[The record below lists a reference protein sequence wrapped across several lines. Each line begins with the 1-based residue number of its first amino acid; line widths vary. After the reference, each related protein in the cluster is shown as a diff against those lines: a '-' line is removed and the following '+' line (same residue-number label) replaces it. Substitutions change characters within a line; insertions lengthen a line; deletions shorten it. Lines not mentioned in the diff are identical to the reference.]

1 MRQLATCSFALL
13 LTLTSPPGAI
23 GADPGK
29 AEQQTLDLAA
39 AYILEG
45 MFDESRPVLDSL
57 PDKLKKIPDDEA
69 RGYSPEAA
77 SARRLALQ
85 WALLH
90 ETLGPGK
97 HDAFDLLV
105 DVLDGLQCCTD
116 ERNPVSSVLW
126 QKVFAR
132 YAKRE
137 GYPGI
142 GGYVLRRSSNY
153 FGYVLD
159 PKESHE
165 PAERAAAA
173 AQNDEVTREIARLEE
188 GAPGGGSVGASGR
201 GAGSG
206 GSADRVGATIV
217 RLLEAPRIVP
227 FREIPLSPAFK
238 PQEETSSEELLK
250 VFSFPEKFAPV
261 RAERQGDEAVAIG
274 ASQDYD
280 PVGELSRGAYW
291 VIRSH
296 DGGRTWG
303 RPIYTGLRIQSPYV
317 VRRLSNAPLLAG
329 DRLQVEVKVEELD
342 TSSITFPPVGLR
354 TKREHEGLLLQIP
367 FADLARDSDADGLTD
382 LAEERLVT
390 DPQSPD
396 TDGDGL
402 LDGNDSL
409 PQVPWSAVMD
419 DGATA
424 LGAVL
429 GRISGMKSMAI
440 VHEIPAPGDTLD
452 DFMAR
457 AGRATLTGERTTFM
471 VADRQDFRS
480 LLTTR
485 PTVVLTAAE
494 LALAEKKFGPIF
506 AYRLPLFV
514 LDHEQR
520 RGFVIWDA
528 SWVGGA
534 LKLRRSGS
542 EWEVE
547 TVSDWI
553 T

>member
-1 MRQLATCSFALL
+1 MKTAVSI
-13 LTLTSPPGAI
+13 AI
-23 GADPGK
+23 AFLVASAPWSQPWASDDPKHQG
-29 AEQQTLDLAA
+29 QRLDLAA
-39 AYILEG
+39 AYVLEG
-45 MFDESRPVLDSL
+45 MFDQARPVLDSF
-57 PDKLKKIPDDEA
+57 PDKLKKLPADDD
-69 RGYSPEAA
+69 RSSSPEAA
-77 SARRLALQ
+77 TARRIALQ
-85 WALLH
+85 WRLLH
-90 ETLGPGK
+90 ETLDPGK
-97 HDAFDLLV
+97 SDAFDLLV
-105 DVLDGLQCCTD
+105 DVLAGDQLGYD
-116 ERNPVSSVLW
+116 DRDPIASVLW

-137 GYPGI
+137 GYPVI

-165 PAERAAAA
+165 PAERVAAA

-188 GAPGGGSVGASGR
+188 GAPDA
-201 GAGSG
+201 AGTPG
-206 GSADRVGATIV
+206 CGADRVGGTIV

-227 FREIPLSPAFK
+227 FREVPLAPSFK
-238 PQEETSSEELLK
+238 PMGLTREQEEARSEELLK
-250 VFSFPEKFAPV
+250 AFSFPEKFAPV
-261 RAERQGDEAVAIG
+261 RAERQGNEAVAIG

-303 RPIYTGLRIQSPYV
+303 KPIYTGLRIQSPYV

-329 DRLQVEVKVEELD
+329 DHLQVEVKVEELD
-342 TSSITFPPVGLR
+342 TSSITFPPIGLR
-354 TKREHEGLLLQIP
+354 PKRVQEGLLLQIP
-367 FADLARDSDADGLTD
+367 FADLERDSDADGLTD
-382 LAEERLVT
+382 LGEERLVT
-390 DPQSPD
+390 DPLNPD

-409 PQVPWSAVMD
+409 PQVPWTAVMD

-440 VHEIPAPGDTLD
+440 IHEIPAPGDKLD

-457 AGRATLTGERTTFM
+457 ARRATLTGERTTFM
-471 VADRQDFRS
+471 VADRQDFRP

-485 PTVVLTAAE
+485 RTVVLTADE
-494 LALAEKKFGPIF
+494 LALAEKKFGPLF
-506 AYRLPLFV
+506 ACRLPLFV
-514 LDHEQR
+514 LDHERR
-520 RGFVIWDA
+520 RGFVVWDA
-528 SWVGGA
+528 SWVGGS
-534 LKLRRSGS
+534 LKLRRADSD
-542 EWEVE
+542 WEIE
-547 TVSDWI
+547 TVDDWI

>member
-1 MRQLATCSFALL
+1 MKTAVSIAFACLVAAGPW
-13 LTLTSPPGAI
+13 SHPWA
-23 GADPGK
+23 ADDPKHQGQK
-29 AEQQTLDLAA
+29 LDLAA
-39 AYILEG
+39 AYVLEG
-45 MFDESRPVLDSL
+45 MYDEARPLLVAF
-57 PDKLKKIPDDEA
+57 PDKLKKVPGDNT
-69 RGYSPEAA
+69 RGYSPEANTA
-77 SARRLALQ
+77 KRLALQ
-85 WALLH
+85 WTLLH
-90 ETLGPGK
+90 ETLDPGK
-97 HDAFDLLV
+97 SDAFDLLV
-105 DVLDGLQCCTD
+105 EILAAEQGAGVDRD
-116 ERNPVSSVLW
+116 PVSSVLW

-137 GYPGI
+137 GYPVI
-142 GGYVLRRSSNY
+142 GTYVLRRSSDY

-159 PKESHE
+159 PKWSRE
-165 PAERAAAA
+165 PAERVAAAA
-173 AQNDEVTREIARLEE
+173 KNDEVTREIARLEE
-188 GAPGGGSVGASGR
+188 GVLDAARTQGA
-201 GAGSG
+201 A
-206 GSADRVGATIV
+206 ADRVGPTIA
-217 RLLEAPRIVP
+217 RLLEAPRLVP
-227 FREIPLSPAFK
+227 FREVPLTPAFK
-238 PQEETSSEELLK
+238 PMGLTGEQEEARSEELLK
-250 VFSFPEKFAPV
+250 PFSFPEDFAPI
-261 RAERQGDEAVAIG
+261 RAERREDDAVAIG

-280 PVGELSRGAYW
+280 PVGEISRGAYW

-329 DRLQVEVKVEELD
+329 DHLQVEVKVEELD
-342 TSSITFPPVGLR
+342 PSSITFPPVGLR
-354 TKREHEGLLLQIP
+354 AKRVQEGLLLQIP
-367 FADLARDSDADGLTD
+367 FADLERDSDADGLTD

-409 PQVPWSAVMD
+409 PQVPWTAVMD
-419 DGATA
+419 DSARA

-440 VHEIPAPGDTLD
+440 IHEIPEPGDKSD
-452 DFMAR
+452 DIMAR
-457 AGRATLTGERTTFM
+457 ARRATLTGERTAFF

-480 LLTTR
+480 LLTTSR
-485 PTVVLTAAE
+485 TVVLSAAE
-494 LALAEKKFGPIF
+494 LALAEKKFGRIF

-534 LKLRRSGS
+534 LKLRRSDGD
-542 EWEVE
+542 WEIE
-547 TVSDWI
+547 TVSNWI